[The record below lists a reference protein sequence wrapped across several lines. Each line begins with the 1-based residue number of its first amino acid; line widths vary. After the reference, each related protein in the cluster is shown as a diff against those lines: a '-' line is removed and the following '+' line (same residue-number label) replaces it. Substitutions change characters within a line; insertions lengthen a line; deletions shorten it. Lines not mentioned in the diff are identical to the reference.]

1 MSCNEGKGVFA
12 NCLCT
17 CMCMSVNKLKRG
29 GCFKLLSI
37 GGGVSASITL
47 TTFMTTA
54 DFCPHITD
62 TVVIVGHQAWMYT
75 CTEKGIEIL
84 NEQLL

>member
-1 MSCNEGKGVFA
+1 MG
-12 NCLCT
+12 
-17 CMCMSVNKLKRG
+17 
-29 GCFKLLSI
+29 

-54 DFCPHITD
+54 DFCPHITTD